1 VPGSAAI
8 VTDTLEQLTPRAA
21 TAESVGKVFAAASKR
36 LRGLVPHDASVWLA
50 TDPATGMPTAPARS
64 EQLGA
69 ICTGD
74 ARSCLRVWELEFTVH
89 DVNLYRDLARST
101 TPAGA
106 LRLATRD
113 RPARS
118 PRYREFLKP
127 NGFGDELR
135 AVMRVNGAAW
145 ASIGLFRE
153 HGRPAF
159 SAHETALLAGLSEPL
174 AAAVRAHA
182 QPATETAATGEDRGP
197 GLMVFDRDGEL
208 ISAND
213 EALAWL
219 EELPPDTGDPGSF
232 SVRLPWSSSARSCV
246 PGPSP
251 TSTTRARARTTALSL
266 HGLLAG
272 LPCLLPAQRR
282 RHGRQHRAGHR
293 ASEVLRDRPNHRPG
307 LPALHPRAAD
317 HATDR
322 ARSPDRRDRLPASS
336 VDPHCP
342 RLHQGPL
349 RQGQR
354 RQPRRAGRQDLR
366 RALRPAAPRARSQHA
381 HRRAMTQGKTTAQAD
396 DLAAVL
402 ALRT

>member
-74 ARSCLRVWELEFTVH
+74 AGSCLRVWELEFTVH

-118 PRYREFLKP
+118 PRYREFLQT

-232 SVRLPWSSSARSCV
+232 SVRLPMVVVGALM
-246 PGPSP
+246 
-251 TSTTRARARTTALSL
+251 RARAIADEHDHGPARARLRSPSTGCWLVCHASCLRNADGTVGNTALVIEPAKSSE
-266 HGLLAG
+266 LA
-272 LPCLLPAQRR
+272 PII
-282 RHGRQHRAGHR
+282 
-293 ASEVLRDRPNHRPG
+293 
-307 LPALHPRAAD
+307 
-317 HATDR
+317 
-322 ARSPDRRDRLPASS
+322 
-336 VDPHCP
+336 
-342 RLHQGPL
+342 
-349 RQGQR
+349 
-354 RQPRRAGRQDLR
+354 
-366 RALRPAAPRARSQHA
+366 
-381 HRRAMTQGKTTAQAD
+381 AQAYQ
-396 DLAAVL
+396 LST
-402 ALRT
+402 REQQITH